1 MTYEEYEKIKKLE
14 EFLKNG
20 TITQEEFD
28 AEKEKIINGAPKE
41 AQPEKS
47 AENVTRQPLLGMEEN
62 LYLLLMHLSQFFTAF
77 IIPLV
82 MWLIGKDESKRTDI
96 HGKNILN
103 FQITYIIWLIVGIIT
118 IPLIVGIVILSV
130 LGIAMTV
137 FIIVAAVKAYNGE
150 DWKYPL
156 TINFLK

>member
-1 MTYEEYEKIKKLE
+1 MTYDEYEKIKKLE
-14 EFLKNG
+14 ELLKNG

-28 AEKEKIINGAPKE
+28 KEREKIISSAPK
-41 AQPEKS
+41 AAPSEKPVAAS
-47 AENVTRQPLLGMEEN
+47 TRQPLMGIEEN
-62 LYLLLMHLSQFFTAF
+62 LYLLLMHLSQFLTAF

-82 MWLIGKDESKRTDI
+82 MWLVGKDENKRVDF

-118 IPLIVGIVILSV
+118 IPLIIGIVILSV

-137 FIIVAAVKAYNGE
+137 FIIVAAVKSYNGE

>member
-1 MTYEEYEKIKKLE
+1 MTYEDYEKIKKLE
-14 EFLKNG
+14 EELKNG

-28 AEKEKIINGAPKE
+28 SEKEKIINKEPQAP
-41 AQPEKS
+41 QTEKPVV
-47 AENVTRQPLLGMEEN
+47 NTNKQPLFGIEEN
-62 LYLLLMHLSQFFTAF
+62 LYLLLMHLSQFLTAF

-82 MWLIGKDESKRTDI
+82 MWLVGKDDSQRVDF
-96 HGKNILN
+96 HGKNVIN

-118 IPLIVGIVILSV
+118 IPIIVGIVILSV

-137 FIIVAAVKAYNGE
+137 FIIVAAVKSYNGE

>member
-14 EFLKNG
+14 ELLKSG

-28 AEKEKIINGAPKE
+28 KEKEKIINNEPKVAPP
-41 AQPEKS
+41 QNTV
-47 AENVTRQPLLGMEEN
+47 AENTRQPLMGIEEN
-62 LYLLLMHLSQFFTAF
+62 LFLLLMHLSQFLTAF

-82 MWLIGKDESKRTDI
+82 MWLVGKDENKRVDF

-118 IPLIVGIVILSV
+118 IPIIVGIVILSV
-130 LGIAMTV
+130 IGIAMTV
-137 FIIVAAVKAYNGE
+137 FIIVASVKSYNGE

>member
-20 TITQEEFD
+20 TITTEEFNT
-28 AEKEKIINGAPKE
+28 EKEKIINGAYKTPITDKPAVSTSRE
-41 AQPEKS
+41 
-47 AENVTRQPLLGMEEN
+47 PLFGMDEN
-62 LYLLLMHLSQFFTAF
+62 LYMLLMHLSQFLTAF

-82 MWLIGKDESKRTDI
+82 MWLIGKDDNKRVDI
-96 HGKNILN
+96 QGKNILN

-118 IPLIVGIVILSV
+118 IPIIIGIVILSV

-137 FIIVAAVKAYNGE
+137 FIVVASVKSYNGE

>member
-1 MTYEEYEKIKKLE
+1 MVYEDYEKIKNLE
-14 EFLKNG
+14 ESLKNG

-28 AEKEKIINGAPKE
+28 REKEKILNGETKAP
-41 AQPEKS
+41 QPEKPAVNTS
-47 AENVTRQPLLGMEEN
+47 KQPLMGLDEN
-62 LYLLLMHLSQFFTAF
+62 LYILLMHLSQFVTAF

-82 MWLIGKDESKRTDI
+82 MWLIGKDESTRVDL
-96 HGKNILN
+96 HGKNIIN

-118 IPLIVGIVILSV
+118 IPIIIGIVILSV
-130 LGIAMTV
+130 LGVAMTI
-137 FIIVAAVKAYNGE
+137 FIIVAAVKSYNGE

>member
-1 MTYEEYEKIKKLE
+1 
-14 EFLKNG
+14 
-20 TITQEEFD
+20 
-28 AEKEKIINGAPKE
+28 
-41 AQPEKS
+41 
-47 AENVTRQPLLGMEEN
+47 
-62 LYLLLMHLSQFFTAF
+62 
-77 IIPLV
+77 

-103 FQITYIIWLIVGIIT
+103 FQITYVIWLIVGIIT

-137 FIIVAAVKAYNGE
+137 FIIVAAVKSYNGE